1 MKLKRK
7 NFISRFRLRV
17 IFQNIPSYLTL
28 FLGVLFAGVL
38 LLFGMMMSP
47 LLSHFKEDVISS
59 EIATYQYVL
68 KAPVEVEDGAEK
80 YAVCSLENEKG
91 EEILVYGIEK
101 NSKYFDKELED
112 GKALIS
118 TGYADKY
125 WR

>member
-1 MKLKRK
+1 M
-7 NFISRFRLRV
+7 
-17 IFQNIPSYLTL
+17 
-28 FLGVLFAGVL
+28 
-38 LLFGMMMSP
+38 
-47 LLSHFKEDVISS
+47 
-59 EIATYQYVL
+59 L

-101 NSKYFDKELED
+101 NSKYFDKELEN

-125 WR
+125 GL